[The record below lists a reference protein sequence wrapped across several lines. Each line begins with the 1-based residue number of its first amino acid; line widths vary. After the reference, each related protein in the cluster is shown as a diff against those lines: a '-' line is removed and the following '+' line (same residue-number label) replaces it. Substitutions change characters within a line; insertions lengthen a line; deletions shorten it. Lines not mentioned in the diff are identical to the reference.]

1 MMDLEIFEI
10 SFRRKVSF
18 DEISRG
24 MSKFLGIPH
33 SKIIIENDFWDLPN
47 GKDVEFVG
55 LDMLYSDTGYETFAK
70 GVSYCDI
77 FEEKLSDLAKFLA
90 KELDT
95 IAVIGNYLSEEGEV
109 GDFIAFFPDGTRK
122 FALEVSNGGGVF
134 EIKFI

>member
-1 MMDLEIFEI
+1 MSLDFFEI

-24 MSKFLGIPH
+24 MSKFFGISH
-33 SKIIIENDFWDLPN
+33 SNIVSEIDFWNIPEEERDKSLGMN
-47 GKDVEFVG
+47 VY
-55 LDMLYSDTGYETFAK
+55 YSDIGYETFAK
-70 GVSYCDI
+70 GISPCDL
-77 FEEKLSDLAKFLA
+77 FEEKLSSLAKFLA

-95 IAVIGNYLSEEGEV
+95 ITVIGNYLSEEGES

-122 FALEVSNGGGVF
+122 FAYEVSNGDVF